1 MGHLATVRR
10 LIARDLRRRPAQAL
24 LLVLAIAATITTLT
38 LGFALHGVTNKP
50 WQQTRTAT
58 KGPDVVAQTVGSTPN
73 PADLI
78 ALTRLPGVVAAAGPY
93 PVASPSLDYH
103 GESIQVSAEGRD
115 NRGAVVDQPLVTSG
129 RWVRPGGVVIE
140 QGLAEALGTQVG
152 DKIALSGRAF
162 DVVGIAVTS
171 ARSPYPLTTPG
182 LVWLT
187 SSDAESLATSA
198 QPLSYVVALK
208 LINPAA
214 ADAFAN
220 VHGSPNVTVESWQT
234 IRDHDARRVTVE
246 QPALFVGAWL
256 MAALA
261 IASIAVLVG
270 GRMVEQMRRVGLL
283 KAVGATPW
291 FVALVLLAENVVLSL
306 LAVPLGLAAG
316 LLVAPLLTSPGSG
329 LLGTAGAPSLTGSSI
344 GAAVLAAVVIA
355 GLATLL
361 PAIRGA
367 RTSTINALSGA
378 THAPRRHAGV
388 NAVSRRMPVAL
399 LLGLRLLARRPRRAL
414 LAVISLVIPVTL
426 IVAVLALRHHV
437 DASNPLL
444 GPSSGLLPGFQH
456 PMQARIGQVIGV
468 MSVALVVLSAVNVMF
483 ITWTTVIDNRRP
495 CALARAMGATP
506 RQVSAGLTVAQLF
519 PALLGALIGIPAG
532 FALYVGA
539 GGRQLSIP
547 PALSLLIVIASA
559 LMAVAVLAGVPSRLG
574 ARKPVAEVL
583 RAE

>member
-1 MGHLATVRR
+1 MGHLAAVRR

-50 WQQTRTAT
+50 WQQTRTGT
-58 KGPDVVAQTVGSTPN
+58 KGPDVVAQTVGSTPR
-73 PADLI
+73 PTDLI
-78 ALTRLPGVVAAAGPY
+78 ALSRLPGVSAAAGPY
-93 PVASPSLDYH
+93 PVAFPSLDYH

-115 NRGAVVDQPLVTSG
+115 RVAVVDQPLVTSG
-129 RWVRPGGVVIE
+129 TWTRTGGVVIE
-140 QGLAEALGTQVG
+140 QGLAEALGARVG
-152 DKIALSGRAF
+152 DTISLSGRVF

-187 SSDAESLATSA
+187 ASDAKSLATSA
-198 QPLSYVVALK
+198 RPLSFILELK
-208 LINPAA
+208 LVDPAA

-220 VHGSPNVTVESWQT
+220 AHSSPSVTLESWQT

-270 GRMVEQMRRVGLL
+270 GRITEQMRRVGLL

-291 FVALVLLAENVVLSL
+291 FVAFVLLAENVVLSL

-329 LLGTAGAPSLTGSSI
+329 LLGSAGAPSLTGWSI
-344 GAAVLAAVVIA
+344 GAAVLAAVAIA
-355 GLATLL
+355 GLATVL
-361 PAIRGA
+361 PAIKGA
-367 RTSTINALSGA
+367 RTSTINALSAA
-378 THAPRRHAGV
+378 TRAPGRHAGV
-388 NAVSRRMPVAL
+388 NAVSRHLPVAL
-399 LLGLRLLARRPRRAL
+399 LLGLRLLARRPWRAL
-414 LAVISLVIPVTL
+414 LAVLSLAIPVTL

-437 DASNPLL
+437 DASSPLL

-456 PMQARIGQVIGV
+456 PMQERIGQVIGV
-468 MSVALVVLSAVNVMF
+468 MSVALVVLSAVNVTF

-495 CALARAMGATP
+495 CAMARAMGATP
-506 RQVSAGLTVAQLF
+506 RQVSAGLTVAQLV

-547 PALSLLIVIASA
+547 PARSLLILIASA
-559 LMAVAVLAGVPSRLG
+559 LMAVAVLAGVPSLLG
-574 ARKPVAEVL
+574 TRKPVAEVL